1 MKSVLIRLFFALL
14 FLPAL
19 VRAETPGRTD
29 GPEKSEY
36 GKGGYP
42 FGGSVG
48 RFYVTPAF
56 GSGFFDTPQKKDE
69 TGLLYGLDLGYEMDE
84 WVSLQGSYYYLTD
97 RATSL
102 FGIGSRFTVR
112 RLPFAYHV
120 SVQAG
125 LYAPRAG
132 TRDFGLAPGAGIDV
146 VLHERVQ
153 VGLNYRHDVI
163 FSDVRARLDRVYA
176 TVGIYF

>member
-1 MKSVLIRLFFALL
+1 MKTFVIGSLLVLLC
-14 FLPAL
+14 LPAFA
-19 VRAETPGRTD
+19 RAENTGRTD

-42 FGGSVG
+42 FGARVG
-48 RFYVTPAF
+48 RLYVTPAF
-56 GSGFFDTPQKKDE
+56 GSGFFDAPPQKNE

-84 WVSLQGSYYYLTD
+84 WVALQGSYHYLTD
-97 RATSL
+97 RAMSL
-102 FGIGSRFTVR
+102 FGLGSRFTYR
-112 RLPFAYHV
+112 QLPFAYHI

-125 LYAPRAG
+125 LYAPRTG
-132 TRDFGLAPGAGIDV
+132 PTNFGLAPGAGIDV

-153 VGLNYRHDVI
+153 VGLSYCHDFI
-163 FSDVRARLDRVYA
+163 FSDVRSHLNRVYA

>member
-1 MKSVLIRLFFALL
+1 MKTITRILLLLLGFATL
-14 FLPAL
+14 AG
-19 VRAETPGRTD
+19 AQATGRTD

-42 FGGSVG
+42 FGGRVG

-56 GSGFFDTPQKKDE
+56 GSGFFDAPQRGAQ

-84 WVSLQGSYYYLTD
+84 WVGLQGSYHYLTD
-97 RATSL
+97 RDVSL
-102 FGIGSRFTVR
+102 FGLGSRFTYR

-132 TRDFGLAPGAGIDV
+132 SRDFGLAPGAGVDV
-146 VLHERVQ
+146 VLHERLQ
-153 VGLNYRHDVI
+153 VGLGFRRDFI
-163 FSDVRARLDRVYA
+163 FSDARSRLSRVYA
-176 TVGIYF
+176 TVGVYF